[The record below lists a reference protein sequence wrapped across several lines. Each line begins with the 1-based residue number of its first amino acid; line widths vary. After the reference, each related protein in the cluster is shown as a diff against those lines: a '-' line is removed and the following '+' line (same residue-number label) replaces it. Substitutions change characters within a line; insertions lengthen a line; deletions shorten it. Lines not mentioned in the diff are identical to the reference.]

1 MEEQSKGGESQLLFF
16 GSNAAQ
22 GIREVNS
29 LPHLLLSPWK
39 NSLSDIH
46 KTNFSRSTQQW
57 ISTKIYHNEL
67 ILGQVQFWLQL
78 RYF

>member
-29 LPHLLLSPWK
+29 LPHLLLTSHGKIVYLTSTKQTFPEV
-39 NSLSDIH
+39 LS
-46 KTNFSRSTQQW
+46 SGSVPRST
-57 ISTKIYHNEL
+57 TMN
-67 ILGQVQFWLQL
+67 
-78 RYF
+78 